1 MAFLLIFYNSLF
13 LDMKNVITIHI
24 IEVIRSI
31 IQNPFGLLENGMLMT
46 FIPKNPDI
54 IVGIEKISVTTVKI
68 CITLF

>member
-1 MAFLLIFYNSLF
+1 
-13 LDMKNVITIHI
+13 MKNVITIHI

-54 IVGIEKISVTTVKI
+54 IVGIEN
-68 CITLF
+68 